1 MPSRFD
7 KYRVKDG
14 VTRLGE
20 AYFNP
25 VFQDI
30 DLRIVALEALRLS
43 WEDAV
48 RSVSTFGLARINE
61 VIGPSLSE
69 AVARAGDIELKR
81 QAAMAALA
89 ALESA
94 LQQFETEAQAQIE
107 AWKGQQL
114 EALDDWRLG
123 LTPSLPVIEGR
134 LSNLEAAGT
143 TVLAYD
149 ERANLRE
156 LAAHPRQRALVQGL
170 GLFVFEPGSDEPDDD
185 ESCFATA
192 TGRWL
197 LEAVHWDVVDAWQAF
212 DAEERDARLDDVEGR
227 WPGRVLFGSA
237 VSAITSLGGNG
248 AQASFT
254 GSVSGA
260 SPGDRVIATPPE
272 VLPGFVT
279 AFARVSSPGIVTVYL
294 SNPSAYTATLNP
306 GTWPLTVLKSPQ

>member
-43 WEDAV
+43 WEEAV
-48 RSVSTFGLARINE
+48 RSVSSFGLARINE

-89 ALESA
+89 ALEAA
-94 LQQFETEAQAQIE
+94 LQQFETEAQAQIDL
-107 AWKGQQL
+107 WKADQL
-114 EALDDWRLG
+114 QALELWRQD
-123 LTPSLPVIEGR
+123 LTPSLPAIEGR
-134 LSNLEAAGT
+134 LSNLEVAGT

-149 ERANLRE
+149 ERASLRDFNAGS
-156 LAAHPRQRALVQGL
+156 LQRALVQGL
-170 GLFVFEPGSDEPDDD
+170 GLFVFVSGSDEPDDD

-197 LEAVHWDVVDAWQAF
+197 LEAVHWDVVDAWRSLDEDAQEVRF
-212 DAEERDARLDDVEGR
+212 DDIESR
-227 WPGRVLFGSA
+227 WPGRILFGTA
-237 VSAITSLGGNG
+237 YCPITSLAGNG
-248 AQASFT
+248 TQISFT
-254 GSVSGA
+254 GTLAGA
-260 SPGDRVIATPPE
+260 AVGDVVVANPPDA
-272 VLPGFVT
+272 LTGNIT
-279 AFARVSSPGIVTVYL
+279 AFARVTAANTVTIYL
-294 SNPSAYTATLNP
+294 GNPSYTATAVLNP
-306 GTWPLTVLKSPQ
+306 GTWQLAVFKKT